1 MRRQAALLT
10 TTMAIALMVA
20 SGVALAAEITCPN
33 SIGNQ
38 CIGTNEA
45 DTMRGTNQDDDMGA

>member
-20 SGVALAAEITCPN
+20 SGVALAAEITCHN
-33 SIGNQ
+33 SIGNR